1 MSKHRR
7 RRYEIVTQ
15 PVLKRPAFARRVL
28 RNFLIASA
36 MIGVSLFAG
45 MLGYHYLE
53 EKAWIDS
60 FASASMILSGMGPLE
75 PATHWWGKF
84 FSGCYALYSGLLLIL
99 ASGVLLAPF
108 VHRMLHRLHCDVEE
122 EESTK

>member
-7 RRYEIVTQ
+7 RYEKVSQ
-15 PVLKRPAFARRVL
+15 PVLKRPAFAKRVF
-28 RNFLIASA
+28 RNFLVAST
-36 MIGVSLFAG
+36 MIFLSLFVG
-45 MLGYHYLE
+45 MLGYRYLE
-53 EKAWIDS
+53 KMDWIDA

-75 PATHWWGKF
+75 PAKHWWGKL

-108 VHRMLHRLHCDVEE
+108 VHRMLHRLHCEE
-122 EESTK
+122 EEEERS

>member
-7 RRYEIVTQ
+7 RYEKVTQ
-15 PVLKRPAFARRVL
+15 PVLKRPAFARRVF

-36 MIGVSLFAG
+36 MIALSLFGG
-45 MLGYHYLE
+45 MLGYHILE
-53 EKAWIDS
+53 KQEWIDA
-60 FASASMILSGMGPLE
+60 FMSASMILSGMGPVE
-75 PATHWWGKF
+75 AVKSWGGKLF
-84 FSGCYALYSGLLLIL
+84 AGCYALYSGLLLIL

-122 EESTK
+122 EHQ

>member
-7 RRYEIVTQ
+7 RYEKVTQ
-15 PVLKRPAFARRVL
+15 PVLKRPAFARRVV

-36 MIGVSLFAG
+36 MIGISLFAG
-45 MLGYHYLE
+45 MLGFRYLE
-53 EKAWIDS
+53 DKEWIDA
-60 FASASMILSGMGPLE
+60 FANASMLLSGMGPLE
-75 PATHWWGKF
+75 PAKNWWGKF
-84 FSGCYALYSGLLLIL
+84 FSGWYALYSGLLLIL

-122 EESTK
+122 EGK